1 MPKDFD
7 TAPVRNR
14 SDNKTLIKTKQPLTV
29 IEGQTSDGTL
39 YVVPDIPEGYGDERS
54 VVAMTEDLVG
64 RNTNSDTEAKQ
75 AGEVAGEQYNSDI
88 RKRMRAIRSQQFYT
102 KNPSAMQF
110 IHRDNSGRV
119 RGVTLL
125 MALWNPVTEKTE
137 YIEKA
142 YDAETLLGHAIS
154 TGQNNLVNEAL
165 GKQ

>member
-1 MPKDFD
+1 MSKDFD

-39 YVVPDIPEGYGDERS
+39 YVIPDNPEGYGDQNS

-64 RNTNSDTEAKQ
+64 RNTDSDVEAKQ
-75 AGEVAGEQYNSDI
+75 AGKVAEEQYNTDI
-88 RKRMRAIRSQQFYT
+88 RKRMQTIRTQQFYT
-102 KNPSAMQF
+102 KHPSGMQF
-110 IHRDNSGRV
+110 IHRDNLGRV
-119 RGVTLL
+119 TGVTLL
-125 MALWNPVTEKTE
+125 TALWNPVTEKTE

-142 YDAETLLGHAIS
+142 YDAETLLGHAIA